1 MITREFGFESFAYY
15 QLIINYGN
23 LLGVLF
29 AAGFGLLAI
38 QSFSG
43 NKIYHLKYE
52 NLLVR
57 LYFSLVGGATLFLII
72 LALIVGSLGQASIF
86 LVIMTALC
94 FSFNRVVSMSLT
106 GLKKQI
112 LSVAVRDFSMPSA
125 ILLLIFLT
133 TVTMEQL
140 IFSRNIILFIAASIA
155 LIFVL
160 KKSKHFL
167 KRKGFSLKKIRRPIN
182 YKYFKVLFKNFS
194 INLCRLL
201 NDKLDVFVA
210 PIMLTP
216 LEFGSYMFVRTFLSI
231 LGVPFGTVTRMYSPE
246 VRSLIGTKRC
256 ISKEKKFKN
265 LNKLIAILLIASGI
279 VLWSKFLSITA
290 IVGVEITFSFN
301 FMFFLILAHII
312 EAIFGQNLALLT
324 FANLRREV
332 ILGLSIT
339 LGVSSIVTPLL
350 IYQYGTV
357 GAAMSVAVTILLKN
371 SIMDYFCRKKL
382 ALSPSCF

>member
-1 MITREFGFESFAYY
+1 MKSEFFFISFFTFLCVPIRYLLNIVITREFGFESFAYY

-29 AAGFGLLAI
+29 AAGFGLLAV

-72 LALIVGSLGQASIF
+72 LALIVGNLGQASIF
-86 LVIMTALC
+86 LVLMTALC

-160 KKSKHFL
+160 KKSKHFI
-167 KRKGFSLKKIRRPIN
+167 KSKDFSLKK
-182 YKYFKVLFKNFS
+182 YA
-194 INLCRLL
+194 
-201 NDKLDVFVA
+201 D
-210 PIMLTP
+210 
-216 LEFGSYMFVRTFLSI
+216 
-231 LGVPFGTVTRMYSPE
+231 
-246 VRSLIGTKRC
+246 
-256 ISKEKKFKN
+256 
-265 LNKLIAILLIASGI
+265 
-279 VLWSKFLSITA
+279 
-290 IVGVEITFSFN
+290 
-301 FMFFLILAHII
+301 
-312 EAIFGQNLALLT
+312 Q
-324 FANLRREV
+324 
-332 ILGLSIT
+332 
-339 LGVSSIVTPLL
+339 
-350 IYQYGTV
+350 
-357 GAAMSVAVTILLKN
+357 
-371 SIMDYFCRKKL
+371 
-382 ALSPSCF
+382 